1 MSKASKN
8 VKVMIPRFWE
18 LFVRYLNY
26 QNYFV
31 KSEDVLSELFMRGET
46 DAKEFIE
53 KCNSFAEENG
63 LTVRFQYKKKL
74 TYSNLLN
81 QLNNEQNQIHKSK
94 GCKKPE

>member
-8 VKVMIPRFWE
+8 VKIMIPRFWE
-18 LFVRYLNY
+18 LFVMYLSY

-31 KSEDVLSELFMRGET
+31 RSEDVLAEHFMNGEADT
-46 DAKEFIE
+46 KEFIE

-63 LTVRFQYKKKL
+63 LTVRFKYKKKL

-81 QLNNEQNQIHKSK
+81 QLNNEQN
-94 GCKKPE
+94 